1 MNRRVPSSPHLL
13 GPVKRAALAGVVAL
27 VVFAAVMPAPLD
39 LAADRAHPP
48 NPAKSAW
55 FLVWIQE
62 LVSHSTF
69 AIYGVV
75 LAAVLLVALPWLP
88 LPRPEG
94 AAWFSAGH
102 RGVAVGVGLMA
113 CAILALTVIG
123 LFFRGANWT
132 FVSPF

>member
-1 MNRRVPSSPHLL
+1 MNGYVPSSPHFFRPL
-13 GPVKRAALAGVVAL
+13 KRAALAGVVAL
-27 VVFAAVMPAPLD
+27 VVLAALIPAPLE

-62 LVSHSTF
+62 LVSHSTL
-69 AIYGVV
+69 AIYVVV
-75 LAAVLLVALPWLP
+75 LAAALLVVLPWVP
-88 LPRPEG
+88 LPRPDR
-94 AAWFSAGH
+94 AAWFTNGH
-102 RGVAVGVGLMA
+102 RGVDVGVGLVA

>member
-1 MNRRVPSSPHLL
+1 MNGYVPSSTHFF
-13 GPVKRAALAGVVAL
+13 GPVKRTALAGVVAL
-27 VVFAAVMPAPLD
+27 VVLAALIPAPLD

-62 LVSHSTF
+62 LVSHSTL
-69 AIYGVV
+69 AIYVVV
-75 LAAVLLVALPWLP
+75 LAAALLVALPWFP
-88 LPRPEG
+88 APRADR
-94 AAWFSAGH
+94 AAWFSNEH
-102 RGVAVGVGLMA
+102 RGIAVGAATVA
-113 CAILALTVIG
+113 CAVLALTVIG

>member
-1 MNRRVPSSPHLL
+1 MNGYLRSSPHFF
-13 GPVKRAALAGVVAL
+13 GPVKRAALAGVVTL
-27 VVFAAVMPAPLD
+27 VVLAALIPAPLD

-62 LVSHSTF
+62 LVSHSTL
-69 AIYGVV
+69 AIYAVV
-75 LAAVLLVALPWLP
+75 LAAALLVALPWLP
-88 LPRPEG
+88 VPRPER
-94 AAWFSAGH
+94 AAWFAEGH
-102 RGVAVGVGLMA
+102 RGVAVGVGLVT